1 MSSTERWS
9 CIDFSPAVLLGV
21 GNAALCG
28 SVDVD
33 GGDVLDAEFGAEDEV
48 KMKRPGALRRA
59 LSCRSR
65 GATEGFDID
74 DAEPLL
80 CDS

>member
-1 MSSTERWS
+1 M
-9 CIDFSPAVLLGV
+9 DFSPAVLLGV

-33 GGDVLDAEFGAEDEV
+33 GGDVLDAEFAADDDV

-65 GATEGFDID
+65 GATEEFAMD
-74 DAEPLL
+74 DPEPLV